1 MGRMIER
8 EEFER
13 IAEEVFDT
21 LPEVL
26 QERIENVHI
35 VVEDQPS
42 EETKRRMKL
51 SDSSILLG
59 LYEGVPLNRR
69 GTHYGSYPVVPD
81 KVTLYQK
88 NIESAA
94 GTTTALREKI
104 REVLIHEIGHYYGMT
119 EEQVRDAGY

>member
-1 MGRMIER
+1 MMIDR

-21 LPEVL
+21 LPGFL
-26 QERIENVHI
+26 RDRIENVHI
-35 VVEDQPS
+35 VVEDEPS

-51 SDSSILLG
+51 PGGSVLLG
-59 LYEGVPLNRR
+59 LYEGVPLTMR

-81 KVTLYQK
+81 KVTLYQRS
-88 NIESAA
+88 IESGA
-94 GTTTALREKI
+94 GTTTTIREKI